1 MSPFDK
7 EIRMPRHRRTR
18 RLVAWLVG
26 AAIAGVI
33 LVVGGA
39 FVYIHFISGP
49 APAPL
54 SLKNLSSSASA
65 GTAAS
70 RGGSQSL
77 AGNWR
82 VASGSLV
89 GYRVNEVLAGQN
101 NVAVGRTAHISGTM
115 TIKGTT
121 VTAASFT
128 VAMDTIKSDESERD
142 VQFNGRIMD
151 TAAYPTGTL
160 TLTTPIKLAPV
171 PAEGVIRDYHATGDL
186 TLHGHTRRVTFVLEA
201 ERADGRIEVSGS
213 IPILFADWDIS
224 NPSFSPFVT
233 TQNHGELEFLVK
245 FTS

>member
-1 MSPFDK
+1 
-7 EIRMPRHRRTR
+7 MPRHRRTR

-26 AAIAGVI
+26 AAVAVVV

-54 SLKNLSSSASA
+54 SLKNLKSSSTPSAPA
-65 GTAAS
+65 GTTAS
-70 RGGSQSL
+70 RGSTRLL
-77 AGNWR
+77 AGTWR
-82 VASGSLV
+82 VTSGSIV

-101 NVAVGRTAHISGTM
+101 NVAVGRTSDISGTM

-142 VQFNGRIMD
+142 AQFNGRIMD

-160 TLTTPIKLAPV
+160 TLTAPISLAPL
-171 PAEGVIRDYHATGDL
+171 PADGVIRHYNATGDL
-186 TLHGHTRRVTFVLEA
+186 TLHGHTRSVTFAMEA
-201 ERADGRIEVSGS
+201 ERADGEIDVSGS
-213 IPILFADWDIS
+213 IPILFSDWDIS
-224 NPSFSPFVT
+224 NPSFAPFVT
-233 TQNHGELEFLVK
+233 TQNHGELEFLIR
-245 FTS
+245 FAG

>member
-1 MSPFDK
+1 
-7 EIRMPRHRRTR
+7 MPRHRRAR

-26 AAIAGVI
+26 AAVAGVV

-54 SLKNLSSSASA
+54 SLKDLKSSSSPSA

-70 RGGSQSL
+70 GGGTRSL
-77 AGNWR
+77 AGTWH

-101 NVAVGRTAHISGTM
+101 NVAVGRTGDISGTM
-115 TIKGTT
+115 TIKGST

-128 VAMDTIKSDESERD
+128 VVMDTIKSDESDRD
-142 VQFNGRIMD
+142 IQFNGRIMD

-160 TLTTPIKLAPV
+160 TLTAPIKLAPV
-171 PAEGVIRDYHATGDL
+171 PAEGVIRRYHATGDL
-186 TLHGHTRRVTFVLEA
+186 TLHGHTRAVTFALEA
-201 ERADGRIEVSGS
+201 ERAVGEIDVSGS
-213 IPILFADWDIS
+213 IPILFADWGIS

-233 TQNHGELEFLVK
+233 TQNHGVLEFLIK

>member
-1 MSPFDK
+1 
-7 EIRMPRHRRTR
+7 MPRHRRTR
-18 RLVAWLVG
+18 RLIAWLVG
-26 AAIAGVI
+26 AAVAAVL

-54 SLKNLSSSASA
+54 SLKNLKSPSASA

-70 RGGSQSL
+70 GGSRSL
-77 AGNWR
+77 AGTWR

-101 NVAVGRTAHISGTM
+101 NVAVGRTGDISGTM

-128 VAMDTIKSDESERD
+128 VVMDTIKSNESDRD
-142 VQFNGRIMD
+142 LQFNGRIMD
-151 TAAYPTGTL
+151 TSAYPTGTL
-160 TLTTPIKLAPV
+160 TLTAPISLAPV
-171 PAEGVIRDYHATGDL
+171 PAEGVIRDYHVTGDL
-186 TLHGHTRRVTFVLEA
+186 TLHGHTRRVSFLLEA

-233 TQNHGELEFLVK
+233 TQNHGELEFLIK

>member
-1 MSPFDK
+1 
-7 EIRMPRHRRTR
+7 MPRHRRTR

-26 AAIAGVI
+26 AAVAAVV

-54 SLKNLSSSASA
+54 SLKDLKSSSSPSA

-70 RGGSQSL
+70 GGSRSL
-77 AGNWR
+77 AGSWH

-101 NVAVGRTAHISGTM
+101 NIAVGRTGDISGTM
-115 TIKGTT
+115 TIKGST
-121 VTAASFT
+121 VTAASFS
-128 VAMDTIKSDESERD
+128 VAMDTITSDESERD

-160 TLTTPIKLAPV
+160 TLTAPISLAPV
-171 PAEGVIRDYHATGDL
+171 PAAGVIRHYEATGNL
-186 TLHGHTRRVTFVLEA
+186 TLHGHTRAVTFALEA
-201 ERADGRIEVSGS
+201 ERADGGIDVSGS

-224 NPSFSPFVT
+224 NPSFPPFVT
-233 TQNHGELEFLVK
+233 TQNHGVLEFLIK

>member
-1 MSPFDK
+1 
-7 EIRMPRHRRTR
+7 MPRHRRTR

-26 AAIAGVI
+26 AAVAAVV

-54 SLKNLSSSASA
+54 SLKDLKSSPSA
-65 GTAAS
+65 GTEAS
-70 RGGSQSL
+70 GGGTRSL
-77 AGNWR
+77 AGSWR

-101 NVAVGRTAHISGTM
+101 NVAVGRTGDISGTM
-115 TIKGTT
+115 TIKGNM

-128 VAMDTIKSDESERD
+128 VAMDTIRSDESERD

-160 TLTTPIKLAPV
+160 TLTAPISLAPV
-171 PAEGVIRDYHATGDL
+171 PADGVIRRYDATGDL
-186 TLHGHTRRVTFVLEA
+186 TLHGHTRAVTFALQA
-201 ERADGRIEVSGS
+201 ERADGEIDVSGS

-224 NPSFSPFVT
+224 NPSFPPFVT
-233 TQNHGELEFLVK
+233 TQNHGELEFLIK
-245 FTS
+245 FAS

>member
-1 MSPFDK
+1 
-7 EIRMPRHRRTR
+7 MPRHRRTR
-18 RLVAWLVG
+18 RLAAWLAG
-26 AAIAGVI
+26 AAVAVVL

-54 SLKNLSSSASA
+54 SLKNLKSSSSPST

-70 RGGSQSL
+70 SGSQTL
-77 AGNWR
+77 AGSWH

-101 NVAVGRTAHISGTM
+101 NIAVGRTGDISGTM

-121 VTAASFT
+121 VTAASFR
-128 VAMDTIKSDESERD
+128 VAMDTIKSNESERD
-142 VQFNGRIMD
+142 AQFNGRIMD

-160 TLTTPIKLAPV
+160 TLAAPIKLAPL
-171 PAEGVIRDYHATGDL
+171 PADGDFRDYHATGDL
-186 TLHGHTRRVTFVLEA
+186 TLHGHTRTVTFVLEA
-201 ERADGRIEVSGS
+201 ERSGGRIDVSGS

-224 NPSFSPFVT
+224 NPSFPPFVT
-233 TQNHGELEFLVK
+233 TQDHGVLEFLIK
-245 FTS
+245 FST

>member
-1 MSPFDK
+1 
-7 EIRMPRHRRTR
+7 MPRHRRTR
-18 RLVAWLVG
+18 HLVAWLVG
-26 AAIAGVI
+26 AAVAAVV

-54 SLKNLSSSASA
+54 SLKDVTSSSSPST

-70 RGGSQSL
+70 DHSTRSVAGS
-77 AGNWR
+77 WH
-82 VASGSLV
+82 VTSGSLV

-101 NVAVGRTAHISGTM
+101 NIAVGRTGDISGTM

-160 TLTTPIKLAPV
+160 TLTAPISLSPL
-171 PAEGVIRDYHATGDL
+171 PAEGVIRRYHATADL
-186 TLHGHTRRVTFVLEA
+186 TLHGHTRSVTFTLEA
-201 ERADGRIEVSGS
+201 ERADGEIDVSGS

-224 NPSFSPFVT
+224 NPSFAPFVT
-233 TQNHGELEFLVK
+233 TQNHGELEFLIR
-245 FTS
+245 FAS